1 MNNQSNTYSKIMTK
15 AWSDPDF
22 KARLLADPKAVL
34 AEAGVQV
41 PDGIHMKIIEDTS
54 DVINIVLPASPAGGA
69 LSEQDLEKVAGGTF
83 SAIFS
88 CYEWC

>member
-1 MNNQSNTYSKIMTK
+1 MTK

-69 LSEQDLEKVAGGTF
+69 VSEQDMEQIAGGTLPT
-83 SAIFS
+83 IYLT
-88 CYEWC
+88 CRWVC